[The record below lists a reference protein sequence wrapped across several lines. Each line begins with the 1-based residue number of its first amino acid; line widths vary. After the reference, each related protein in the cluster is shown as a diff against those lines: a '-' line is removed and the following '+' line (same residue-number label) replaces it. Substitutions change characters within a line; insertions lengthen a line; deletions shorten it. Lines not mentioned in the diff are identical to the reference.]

1 VPVSGIEDV
10 TSARELKPQ
19 EPSVAAVEVV
29 VVGDDALGVEVCRR
43 LAGAGR
49 RIAAVWPVGA
59 RDLDEFIHL
68 NVAPILADAGR
79 AAAVLSLAGVRLA
92 KTVVAVT
99 RDDQLN
105 LRIAIAARDL
115 NPGVRVVL
123 RQFNRWLGRKITHQL
138 ANSEAVSPET
148 HSAATFAAS
157 CLNKTVFHAIEFP
170 RYSEKLVTFCRA
182 PADELSLGGQSVS
195 EIESRRDWHVLG
207 IGERRF
213 PPKDAVVG
221 ATDVLTFA
229 CRLEAAPD
237 VPPASQSDL
246 APLPKLS
253 REEINVGRPYRR
265 IRLDPI
271 LVGFALAL
279 FTIVLSAATF
289 FQHELSVGFADA
301 LYLVISTAT
310 TTGSNELQLINHPL
324 AAKFIAILLM
334 VSGISMTAII
344 LAYVTAAITRRS
356 IEFSQ
361 GRHPM
366 SGSGHVLVCGFGN
379 VGSRVVSYLLHRGK
393 RVAVIDR
400 SPDVSLA
407 EAARAQGAH
416 IMTADAAS
424 EAALSMAR
432 VENAAAVLAV
442 TDSDSANIE
451 IGLTALAYVPAM
463 PIILRIAEPELAGG
477 LLRHFNVRASYSAT
491 SLAAPLVAGLAL
503 EHGSRG
509 TIDIAGREFPLV
521 QRAVRDE
528 RSGNEVV
535 LATEDDLE
543 LVLRK
548 G

>member
-1 VPVSGIEDV
+1 MSGIEDL
-10 TSARELKPQ
+10 TSAHELSPQ
-19 EPSVAAVEVV
+19 EPPLAVVEVV
-29 VVGDDALGVEVCRR
+29 VVGDDALGIEVCRR

-49 RIAAVWPVGA
+49 RIAAVWPMGA
-59 RDLDEFIHL
+59 RDADEFLHL
-68 NVAPILADAGR
+68 NITPILANANR
-79 AAAVLSLAGVRLA
+79 AAAVLSRAGARLA

-115 NPGVRVVL
+115 NPQIRIVL

-157 CLNKTVFHAIEFP
+157 CLNKTVFHALEFP
-170 RYSEKLVTFCRA
+170 RYTERLVTFCSAR
-182 PADELSLGGQSVS
+182 ADEVRVANLPVGD
-195 EIESRRDWHVLG
+195 IESRKRWHVLA

-213 PPKDAVVG
+213 PGKPEIVNGSETLA
-221 ATDVLTFA
+221 FA
-229 CRLEAAPD
+229 CRLEDAPD
-237 VPPASQSDL
+237 LPLAPQSGL
-246 APLPKLS
+246 APLPKLY
-253 REEINVGRPYRR
+253 REEMKASRVLRH

-271 LVGFALAL
+271 LVGFATALLAIIATA
-279 FTIVLSAATF
+279 TIF

-301 LYLVISTAT
+301 LYFVVSTTT
-310 TTGSNELQLINHPL
+310 TTGSSEVQLVNQPIV
-324 AAKFIAILLM
+324 AKLFAMLLM
-334 VSGISMTAII
+334 VSGVSMTAVV
-344 LAYVTAAITRRS
+344 LAYLTAAITRRS

-361 GRHPM
+361 GRHPY
-366 SGSGHVLVCGFGN
+366 SGSGHVLICGFGN
-379 VGSRVVSYLLHRGK
+379 VGSRVVSYLLHQGK

-407 EAARAQGAH
+407 EEARARGAH
-416 IMTADAAS
+416 IMTADATS

-451 IGLTALAYVPAM
+451 IGLTALAYVPRM

-509 TIDIAGREFPLV
+509 TIDIAGREFGLV
-521 QRAVRDE
+521 QRAKSSA
-528 RSGNEVV
+528 RSGNELV
-535 LATEDDLE
+535 LATEGDLE

-548 G
+548 S